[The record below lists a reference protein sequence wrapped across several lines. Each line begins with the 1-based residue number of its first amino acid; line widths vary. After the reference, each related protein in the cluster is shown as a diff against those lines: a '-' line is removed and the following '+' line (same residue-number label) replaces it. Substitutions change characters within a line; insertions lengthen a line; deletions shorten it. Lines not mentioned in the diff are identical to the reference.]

1 MTQSGPSQAGS
12 PGVDQEPLWETP
24 LGDAEETDAGPASD
38 VGTPTERPAVPP
50 PVAARHARTVGAG
63 GGWAQSLTSTA
74 AVPGPSGFVLADIP
88 NRIIALVLDLILLAI
103 LGLLLALV
111 LGGLFGGLT
120 SGGSTAGGSF
130 ETAGGDLNVAAFLV
144 VAIGQLA
151 VSFGYFAYGWVM
163 LRGTA
168 GMKMLGLRV
177 GDQDDGHGIS
187 WDQALVRWLLLG
199 IPATLATFAVI
210 VPSLVGLIF
219 GLIGCLWLVLL
230 LVSMAQSPSKQG
242 LHDRRARTIL
252 VRSARRSG

>member
-1 MTQSGPSQAGS
+1 MTQSGPSQAEPS
-12 PGVDQEPLWETP
+12 GVDQEPLWQTPVDEGEETVPASAVETP
-24 LGDAEETDAGPASD
+24 TAW
-38 VGTPTERPAVPP
+38 PAVPP
-50 PVAARHARTVGAG
+50 PVAARPTRTVGSG

-74 AVPGPSGFVLADIP
+74 AVPGPSGFTLADIP
-88 NRIIALVLDLILLAI
+88 NRIIALVLDVILLAVV
-103 LGLLLALV
+103 GLFLALV

-120 SGGSTAGGSF
+120 SGGSSAGGSL
-130 ETAGGDLNVAAFLV
+130 EAAGGDLNTAAFLV

-168 GMKMLGLRV
+168 GMKMLGLRI

-210 VPSLVGLIF
+210 VPSLVGLVF
-219 GLIGCLWLVLL
+219 GLVGCLWLVLL
-230 LVSMAQSPSKQG
+230 LVTMAQSLSKQG

-252 VRSARRSG
+252 VRTARRSS